1 MNRFLRILI
10 AAAMV
15 LGLVGPLSTVTTFAQ
30 TTAGSQAA
38 STAGAVQGTVHD
50 SNGNPIADV
59 TITMRGAATLTT
71 RSDAKGTFG
80 FSNVTPGIFSV
91 TASKAGYD
99 TATDPSFAVLAG
111 EVDKLDVVMNA
122 ITFSSLRTI
131 ASVRAVGRGTFNTT
145 TASAQIVTS
154 ADYANQ
160 SATQVQRVLDQ
171 TPGIVIDHPGTSAN
185 NASPGAITFPSIR
198 GGLGFETASFIDG
211 HPLSV
216 GKYGDY
222 VTTFL
227 NPYVLQSSE
236 IIKGPGAMPPELAYA
251 IGGTVNFRTKD
262 PTRVPTG
269 NLVLGYS
276 TTQGSFMNAGYSG
289 TTSNG
294 KFGWVLDYGVNSFY
308 GPLNSDAQY
317 WNLPSSATINGKPVG
332 FTTNNPVNPGVAN
345 NPFAYSSTME
355 ACCFPVSN
363 VYVNKTE
370 LVKMRYNFSPVTSF
384 TGSYLGSQTWTDQ
397 NGNHVM
403 GINQL
408 FAPCGLNPASPNGAS
423 AAACPQYP
431 AAQVAA
437 GQQVF
442 TWQNIFTPPGEWE
455 VNNEP
460 IFEGDLRSVIGQDTV
475 LARAYSASINRLQYN
490 AIDDPNG
497 TYTGTFNAYG
507 CAGSCS
513 KAGAT
518 VYTGQP
524 VTITVPNAYFRDSEE
539 DKLNGYTLE
548 YNHPFGGNNL
558 LTASFDTVYSATKA
572 FGWSGP
578 NESFSVPDGAHQRYN
593 TLLLKGSIFLTPK
606 LQMLLGNYFESYLQH
621 YSPDQGKTFKDTNIS
636 RYDPRIAFEWR
647 PTSRVAYR
655 LSAGTAIAPPYAAL
669 LNTATA
675 FNNYRSGSPFATGTL
690 NNPNLQPETATAY
703 DLGADFRLGA
713 DQSTFLTVDTYMT
726 NLRNQFL
733 NGTISTPDCPF
744 YDPTAKGCTTVAPA
758 STNKNVPIFF
768 TQPQNI
774 GTARYEGV
782 ELALRRI
789 VPAGFGYKLQGSLL
803 RAYPYGLGPC
813 FYGIVQVVNG
823 TPQVNCNVAG
833 SNLGLVNNINFQGS
847 GTSGSNPQAGIS
859 GSGFF
864 GISNHAIPY
873 AQAYVEINHRW
884 LNGMYASF
892 GEQLYGHNNS
902 LNVPAFWVANGT
914 FRLPTSKNS
923 DQSYVQFSVDNV
935 FNAYGNSWITQA
947 AGVPAVLVNGQVGVT
962 NANVIGPRN
971 FRMVFTQNVGGNP

>member
-10 AAAMV
+10 AAVLM
-15 LGLVGPLSTVTTFAQ
+15 LGLVGPLSVVTASAQ
-30 TTAGSQAA
+30 TTSGNQAA
-38 STAGAVQGTVHD
+38 SSAGAVQGTVHD

-71 RSDAKGTFG
+71 RSDAKGTFAY
-80 FSNVTPGIFSV
+80 SNVPPGIYSV
-91 TASKAGYD
+91 TASKPGYES
-99 TATDPSFAVLAG
+99 ATDASFAVLAS
-111 EVDKLDVVMNA
+111 EVDKIDVVMNP
-122 ITFSSLRTI
+122 ISFSSLRTI

-145 TASAQIVTS
+145 TASAQIVTA
-154 ADYANQ
+154 ADYQNQ
-160 SATQVQRVLDQ
+160 AATQVQRVLDQ
-171 TPGIVIDHPGTSAN
+171 TPGIIIDHPGTSAN

-236 IIKGPGAMPPELAYA
+236 IVKGPGAMPPELAYA

-276 TTQGSFMNAGYSG
+276 TTQGSFLNAGYSG
-289 TTSNG
+289 TTLNG
-294 KFGWVLDYGVNSFY
+294 KLGWVLDYGVNSFY
-308 GPLNSDAQY
+308 GPLSSDSQY
-317 WNLPSSATINGKPVG
+317 WNLPTSTTINGKTVG
-332 FTTNNPVNPGVAN
+332 FTTNAPVNPGVAN
-345 NPFAYSSTME
+345 NQFAYSSTME

-370 LVKMRYNFSPVTSF
+370 LVKLRYNFSTATSF
-384 TGSYLGSQTWTDQ
+384 TASYLGSQTWTDQ

-403 GINQL
+403 GMNQL
-408 FAPCGLNPASPNGAS
+408 FAPCGLDASNN
-423 AAACPQYP
+423 AAACSKYTGTG
-431 AAQVAA
+431 VNA
-437 GQQVF
+437 GQNVF

-460 IFEGDLRSVIGQDTV
+460 MFAGELRSVIGQDTI
-475 LARAYSASINRLQYN
+475 LGRYYAASINRLQYN

-497 TYTGTFNAYG
+497 SYTGTYNLYG

-524 VTITVPNAYFRDSEE
+524 ATITVPGAYFRDTEE
-539 DKLNGYTLE
+539 DKLNGYTIE
-548 YNHPFGGNNL
+548 YNHPFASNDL
-558 LTASFDTVYSATKA
+558 LTLSFDTVYSATKA
-572 FGWSGP
+572 YGWSG
-578 NESFSVPDGAHQRYN
+578 NKLSFSVPDGAHQRFN
-593 TLLLKGSIFLTPK
+593 TLLLKGSVFLTPR
-606 LQMLLGNYFESYLQH
+606 LQMLLGNYFENYQQR
-621 YSPDQGKTFKDTNIS
+621 YSPDLGATFKDQTIT
-636 RYDPRIAFEWR
+636 RYDPRVAFEWR

-655 LSAGTAIAPPYAAL
+655 FSAGSAIAPPYAAL
-669 LNTATA
+669 LNTATTFA
-675 FNNYRSGSPFATGTL
+675 TYRSGSPYETGTL

-703 DLGADFRLGA
+703 DLGADFRLGS
-713 DQSTFLTVDTYMT
+713 DQSTFLTLDAYMT

-733 NGTISTPDCPF
+733 SGTISEPTCPY
-744 YDPTAKGCTTVAPA
+744 YDTVAKGCTTVAPA
-758 STNKNVPIFF
+758 TGNANVPMFV

-774 GTARYEGV
+774 GTARYEGL
-782 ELALRRI
+782 EAALRRI
-789 VPAGFGYKLQGSLL
+789 VPFGFGYKLQGSLI

-813 FYGIVQVVNG
+813 FYGTPYVNPATG
-823 TPQVNCNVAG
+823 KPAVNCTKAT
-833 SNLGLVNNINFQGS
+833 SNLGIVNDINFQGS
-847 GTSGSNPQAGIS
+847 GTSGSNSPATGAS

-873 AQAYVEINHRW
+873 AQAYVELNHRW
-884 LNGMYASF
+884 TNGMYASF

-914 FRLPTSKNS
+914 FRLPTSTNP
-923 DQSYVQFSVDNV
+923 DAAYVQFSVDNI
-935 FNAYGNSWITQA
+935 FNAYGNSWITQ
-947 AGVPAVLVNGQVGVT
+947 GTGMPAVLVNGQLGLT

-971 FRMVFTQNVGGNP
+971 FRMVFTQNLGGNP

>member
-1 MNRFLRILI
+1 ML
-10 AAAMV
+10 MM
-15 LGLVGPLSTVTTFAQ
+15 GLVGPMSMATSFAQ
-30 TTAGSQAA
+30 TAGTQAA
-38 STAGAVQGTVHD
+38 STVGAVQGTVHE

-59 TITMRGAATLTT
+59 TITMKGASTLTT
-71 RSDAKGTFG
+71 RSDAKGA
-80 FSNVTPGIFSV
+80 FSFANVTPGIYAV
-91 TASKAGYD
+91 TATKAGFD
-99 TATDPSFAVLAG
+99 TATDASFAVLGG

-131 ASVRAVGRGTFNTT
+131 ASVRSVGRGTFNTT

-185 NASPGAITFPSIR
+185 NSSPGAITFPSIR

-216 GKYGDY
+216 GKFGDY

-227 NPYVLQSSE
+227 NPYVLQTSE

-276 TTQGSFMNAGYSG
+276 TTQGSFANVGYSG
-289 TTSNG
+289 TTTNG

-308 GPLNSDAQY
+308 GPLNNNAQY
-317 WNLPSSATINGKPVG
+317 WNLPTSTLINGKAVG
-332 FTTNNPVNPGVAN
+332 FTTNAPANPGAAN
-345 NPFAYSSTME
+345 NPFNYSSTMV
-355 ACCFPVSN
+355 ACCFPVSD

-370 LVKMRYNFSPVTSF
+370 LVKMRYNFSTATSF
-384 TGSYLGSQTWTDQ
+384 TASYLGSQTWTDQ

-408 FAPCGLNPASPNGAS
+408 FAPCGLDSKSKNGAS
-423 AAACPQYP
+423 PVACPQYTGNSSGI
-431 AAQVAA
+431 AA

-460 IFEGDLRSVIGQDTV
+460 ILEGDLRTVVGQDTV
-475 LARAYSASINRLQYN
+475 LARYYTASINRLQYN

-497 TYTGTFNAYG
+497 SYTGTYNLYG

-513 KAGAT
+513 KAGT
-518 VYTGQP
+518 KVYTGQP
-524 VTITVPNAYFRDSEE
+524 VTISIPGAYFRDSEE

-548 YNHPFGGNNL
+548 YNHPFGAGNL

-572 FGWSGP
+572 FGWSG
-578 NESFSVPDGAHQRYN
+578 NKETFSVPDGAHQRFN

-606 LQMLLGNYFESYLQH
+606 LQMLLGNYFENYRQH
-621 YSPDQGKTFKDTNIS
+621 YSPDAGLTFKDQTIT
-636 RYDPRIAFEWR
+636 RYDPRVAFEWR
-647 PTSRVAYR
+647 PTSRIAYR
-655 LSAGTAIAPPYAAL
+655 LSAGSAIAPPYAAL

-675 FNNYRSGSPFATGTL
+675 FNSYRSGSPFETGTL

-703 DLGADFRLGA
+703 DIGADFRLGA
-713 DQSTFLTVDTYMT
+713 DQSTFLTVDAYLT

-733 NGTISTPDCPF
+733 NGTISDPTCPF
-744 YDPTAKGCTTVAPA
+744 YDPTASGPARCTTVAPA
-758 STNKNVPIFF
+758 ATNKNVPMFW
-768 TQPQNI
+768 TQPENI
-774 GTARYEGV
+774 GTARYQGV
-782 ELALRRI
+782 EAALRRV
-789 VPAGFGYKLQGSLL
+789 VPVGFGYKLQGALV

-813 FYGIVQVVNG
+813 FYGIVQVVAG
-823 TPQVNCNVAG
+823 KPQVNCNVAG
-833 SNLGLVNNINFQGS
+833 SNLGIINNINFQGS
-847 GTSGSNPQAGIS
+847 GTSGSNPLAGIS

-873 AQAYVEINHRW
+873 GQAYLELNHRW
-884 LNGMYASF
+884 SNGMYASF

-914 FRLPTSKNS
+914 FRLPASSNP
-923 DQSYVQFSVDNV
+923 DEQYVQFSVDNI
-935 FNAYGNSWITQA
+935 FNAYSNMWITQA
-947 AGVPAVLVNGQVGVT
+947 AGVPAVLANGQSGIT

-971 FRMVFTQNVGGNP
+971 FRLVFTKNIGGGTP